1 MDPQEFLAKR
11 VNDIKNILSGDV
23 SIQRAATLFGPGNAP
38 GKAVGL
44 QMLRSAGKPNAGK
57 MSLLGGDAP
66 VYEAPIEKV
75 LDTPIR
81 DMAPGAGGLIQ
92 SIL

>member
-38 GKAVGL
+38 GKAAGL

-57 MSLLGGDAP
+57 MSLLGGNAPVYDAP
-66 VYEAPIEKV
+66 VDEI

-81 DMAPGAGGLIQ
+81 DLPGAGGLIQ